1 MSDARITGTLFVN
14 GRELAVGIDPADT
27 LLDTLRS
34 HGHTEVK
41 RGCDR
46 GECGACLVLLDDVLV
61 NSCQVFAA
69 TAIGRTVTTSVGLA
83 GDGRAARIHE
93 GFADS
98 GAVQCGYCT
107 PGMVM
112 AAWWLLRDTPDPS
125 DEEIREALSGNL
137 CRCTGYVKTIDAVRL
152 ACERM
157 ADHG

>member
-1 MSDARITGTLFVN
+1 MSDPRITGTITVN
-14 GRELAVGIDPADT
+14 DRDLAVGIDPADT
-27 LLDTLRS
+27 LLDVLRTN
-34 HGHTEVK
+34 GHTEVK

-69 TAIGRTVTTSVGLA
+69 TALGRRVTTSVGLA
-83 GDGRAARIHE
+83 GDEHAAHIHE
-93 GFADS
+93 GFAES

-112 AAWWLLRDTPDPS
+112 ATWWLLRANPNPS
-125 DEEIREALSGNL
+125 EEEIRDALSGNL

-152 ACERM
+152 ACKRM